1 LQETFAKDSDPQAT
15 TMKLR
20 HKDKKSSLFWFILG
34 GMAVITAR
42 RTGIGTLTSPGP
54 GFLPLVGGLLM
65 ILLSLIIFIQA
76 FSREAKEAEKGWI
89 KIGNWRIWLV
99 TVCLFFY
106 TFSLNRLGFV
116 IGTFL
121 LLVFLFQ
128 LIERKSWLWA
138 TFTAGATIFA
148 VYMVFYVWLQIQ
160 LPRGFWGF

>member
-1 LQETFAKDSDPQAT
+1 
-15 TMKLR
+15 MKLR

-34 GMAVITAR
+34 VMAVITAR
-42 RTGIGTLTSPGP
+42 RTGIGILTNPGP

-106 TFSLNRLGFV
+106 AFSLNRLGFV

-121 LLVFLFQ
+121 LLVFIFQ

-138 TFTAGATIFA
+138 TFTAAATIFA

-160 LPRGFWGF
+160 LPRGFLGF